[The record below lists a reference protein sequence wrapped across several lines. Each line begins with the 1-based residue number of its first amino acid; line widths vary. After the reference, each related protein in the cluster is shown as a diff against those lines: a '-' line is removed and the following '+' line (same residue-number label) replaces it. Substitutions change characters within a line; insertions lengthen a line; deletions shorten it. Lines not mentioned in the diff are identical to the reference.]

1 MKHTLVYTLPDP
13 TPCEQFIRNQFAS
26 ADSPSALWKVFP
38 NGEHY
43 VRLPLVEKEVV
54 IVGRTW
60 GPSDNLW
67 KTLLLI
73 HAAKRNGA
81 EHIILVLTYYA
92 YSRQDRMRLAG
103 EPLSGWLFAHVCAQA
118 GASEIVTMDLHSRR
132 VQEESPI
139 PIISVPFIQELAY
152 AFRDAEPAHE
162 DVVVVAPDK
171 GAKDHANEF
180 ANYLKIGKECIWIEK
195 ERDPLTGAVRQGL
208 VHGLAHNGSAVLLDD
223 MLDTG
228 GTIEVSVNTLR
239 ERGFHNIS
247 LCVTHPIFSG
257 EAPARISKLG
267 FSHIIV
273 SDTLPLSDA
282 VARMKNI
289 TVVPAGPELYQ
300 ATSRLLRT

>member
-1 MKHTLVYTLPDP
+1 MRKTLVYTLPDP
-13 TPCEQFIRNQFAS
+13 TPCEQYIRDQFAT

-92 YSRQDRMRLAG
+92 YSRQDRMRLEG

-118 GASEIVTMDLHSRR
+118 GASEVITMDLHSRR

-139 PIISVPFIQELAY
+139 PIISVPFIQELAQ
-152 AFRDAEPAHE
+152 AFRDVEPLYE
-162 DVVVVAPDK
+162 DVTVVAPDK

-180 ANYLKIGKECIWIEK
+180 ADYLKAGKECIWIEK
-195 ERDPLTGAVRQGL
+195 DRDPLTGAVRQGL
-208 VHGLAHNGSAVLLDD
+208 VHGLAHNGNAVLLDD

-228 GTIEVSVNTLR
+228 GTIAVTVDTLR
-239 ERGFHNIS
+239 QQRFNNIS

-273 SDTLPLSDA
+273 SDTLPLSA
-282 VARMKNI
+282 AAARLPGI
-289 TVVPAGPELYQ
+289 HVVPAGPKLVEVISQ
-300 ATSRLLRT
+300 SLRR